1 MLLMYATNKV
11 AINKV
16 MLNPNKIDLFKI
28 IYVT

>member
-1 MLLMYATNKV
+1 MYATNKV

-28 IYVT
+28 IYVTW